1 MATALRTST
10 SRAPAHAPRVTAAP
24 AKRARAKPVADDG
37 VPLAR
42 YVAKRDFK
50 LTSEPGPVRAATGR
64 QLSFVIQKHDA
75 TRLHYDFRLELD
87 GVLLS
92 WAVPK
97 GPSFDPKQRRLAVHV
112 EDHPVAYGSFE
123 GTIPKGQYGA
133 GTVIVWDNG
142 TWEPVGDPRAGMKAG
157 KLVFRLHGK
166 KVAGLW
172 ELVRIAK
179 PGERQEPWLLFK
191 KHDEWERPHADY
203 DVVGALPDSVIAHP
217 LKPLDGGPA
226 AAIRRAGRTAAST
239 LQAGEAS
246 AVAATA
252 ATAAPAKASKAA
264 RAPARARPASASA
277 FDASSLAGARK
288 AALPKTL
295 SPQLATLAKSAP
307 THGDWLYEIKFDGYR
322 LMTRLSKG
330 KAAIITRGGH
340 DWTHKMQPLADE
352 LATLGIDSG
361 WLDGEAV
368 VLDAEGLPHFNLL
381 QNALDSKRSSE
392 AIVYYVFDAPFLDG
406 QDLRAVPLHARRALL
421 KQAIA
426 AHAGDK
432 VRFSD
437 DFPAD
442 AAQVLETACKLK
454 LEGVIAKRRDGL
466 YTSSR
471 STDWLKLKCQARQ
484 EFVIGGFSDRSDNA
498 KAVGA
503 LMLGYHDEQGVLQ
516 YAGRVG
522 TGWSATDA
530 VTLRTK
536 LAKLVSAKPPF
547 PAGTT
552 RSTRWLTK
560 PAAQDHWVKP
570 RLVAEVSFA
579 EWTPDGSVRHAS
591 YQGLRE
597 DKDAKS
603 VGRERAKAPPTSE
616 KAVTTKKK
624 TLVESLSVPAVK
636 RSAAAKAGTAEVEGV
651 RITHPERVIDP
662 STGHT
667 KLDLARYYASIAK
680 WMLPHMKSR
689 PASLVRAPEGVG
701 GELFFQKHAEER
713 TMPGVKQLPDLW
725 EDHGPLLEVSTAKAL
740 IAAAQ
745 MNVIEFH
752 TWNSVK
758 QKVDKP
764 DRMIFDLDPGEGVAF
779 DQVRE
784 GAQLMRALLDEL
796 GLKSWIKTSGGK
808 GLHVVVPLSARL
820 DYDTVKAFSQHAVQH
835 LAQTIPQRFVAKS
848 GPSNRVGKIF
858 VDYLRNGFNAT
869 TAAAFSARARPGL
882 GVSMPIDWGE
892 LPEIRGGAH
901 WTISDARDRLSF
913 QKADPWADYWKC
925 KQTLT
930 AAMKAL
936 KAVE

>member
-1 MATALRTST
+1 MLLRPMATAPRTST
-10 SRAPAHAPRVTAAP
+10 ARAPARAARVTPAAAP

-42 YVAKRDFK
+42 YNAKRNFK
-50 LTSEPGPVRAATGR
+50 TTAEPAPVRAASGR

-97 GPSFDPKQRRLAVHV
+97 GPSFDPKERRLAVHV

-166 KVAGLW
+166 KLAGLW
-172 ELVRIAK
+172 ELVKIAK
-179 PGERQEPWLLFK
+179 PDERQEPWLLFK
-191 KHDEWERPHADY
+191 KHDDWARPHADY
-203 DVVGALPDSVIAHP
+203 DVVSALPDSVIAHP
-217 LKPLDGGPA
+217 LKPLDGGP
-226 AAIRRAGRTAAST
+226 
-239 LQAGEAS
+239 
-246 AVAATA
+246 VAATA
-252 ATAAPAKASKAA
+252 AAAEPVNAAKASKASP
-264 RAPARARPASASA
+264 RAKVAAASP
-277 FDASSLAGARK
+277 FDASTLAGARK
-288 AALPKTL
+288 AALPETL

-322 LMTRLSKG
+322 LMTRIAKG
-330 KAAIITRGGH
+330 KATILTRGGH

-381 QNALDSKRSSE
+381 QKALDSRRRSE
-392 AIVYYVFDAPFLDG
+392 AILYYVFDVPFLNG
-406 QDLRAVPLHARRALL
+406 QDLRGVPLHARRALL
-421 KQAIA
+421 KQVVE

-432 VRFSD
+432 LRFSD

-442 AAQVLETACKLK
+442 AAQVLETACNLK

-466 YTSSR
+466 YTSAR

-503 LMLGYHDEQGVLQ
+503 LTLGYYDDQGVLQ

-522 TGWSATDA
+522 TGWSSADA
-530 VTLRTK
+530 VELRSK
-536 LAKLVSAKPPF
+536 LAKLVSEKSPF
-547 PAGTT
+547 PVGTT
-552 RSTRWLTK
+552 RSTRWLAK
-560 PAAQDHWVKP
+560 PDAEDHWVRPK
-570 RLVAEVSFA
+570 LVAEVGFA

-603 VGRERAKAPPTSE
+603 VGRERAKAPPESE
-616 KAVTTKKK
+616 KAVTTNKK
-624 TLVESLSVPAVK
+624 TPVDSMSAPAATSGA
-636 RSAAAKAGTAEVEGV
+636 RPRAGTAEVEGV
-651 RITHPERVIDP
+651 RITHPERVIDA

-667 KLDLARYYASIAK
+667 KLDLARYYASIAE
-680 WMLPHMKSR
+680 WILPHLKSR

-701 GELFFQKHAEER
+701 GELFFQKHADVR
-713 TMPGVKQLPDLW
+713 TMPGVEQLPDLW
-725 EDHGPLLEVSTAKAL
+725 EGHGPLLEVPTAQAL
-740 IAAAQ
+740 VAAAQ

-784 GAQLMRALLDEL
+784 GAQLTQALLTEL
-796 GLKSWIKTSGGK
+796 GLQCWLKTSGGK
-808 GLHVVVPLSARL
+808 GLHVVVPLAARL
-820 DYDTVKAFSQHAVQH
+820 DYDSVKAFSQRAVQH
-835 LAQTIPQRFVAKS
+835 LAQTIPQRFAAKS
-848 GPSNRVGKIF
+848 GPANRVGKIF

-882 GVSMPIDWGE
+882 GVSMPIAWSE
-892 LPEIRGGAH
+892 LPEIRSGAH

-925 KQTLT
+925 RQTLT

-936 KAVE
+936 QAVE

>member
-1 MATALRTST
+1 MATAPRTST
-10 SRAPAHAPRVTAAP
+10 SRAPARASRATPAP
-24 AKRARAKPVADDG
+24 AKRARTKPVVADG
-37 VPLAR
+37 APLAR
-42 YVAKRDFK
+42 YQAKRDFAI
-50 LTSEPGPVRAATGR
+50 TSEPGPVRVKPGK

-87 GVLLS
+87 GVLVS

-97 GPSFDPKQRRLAVHV
+97 GPSFDPKEKRLAMHV
-112 EDHPVAYGSFE
+112 EDHPVAYGTFE

-142 TWEPVGDPRAGMKAG
+142 TWEPVGDPRAGLKAG
-157 KLVFRLHGK
+157 KLVFRLHGHK
-166 KVAGLW
+166 LAGLW
-172 ELVRIAK
+172 ELVKIGK
-179 PGERQEPWLLFK
+179 PDERQEPWLLFK

-203 DVVGALPDSVIAHP
+203 DVVNALPDSIVTHP
-217 LKPLDGGPA
+217 LPPREDAPA
-226 AAIRRAGRTAAST
+226 TAPVAAIKRAGRTAN
-239 LQAGEAS
+239 
-246 AVAATA
+246 AVQKAT
-252 ATAAPAKASKAA
+252 
-264 RAPARARPASASA
+264 SA
-277 FDASSLAGARK
+277 FDPSTLEGARK
-288 AALPKTL
+288 ATLPDTL

-322 LMTRLSKG
+322 LMTRIAKG

-340 DWTHKMQPLADE
+340 DWTHKMQPLAEE
-352 LATLGIDSG
+352 LATLGIASG

-368 VLDAEGLPHFNLL
+368 VLDDKGLPHFNLL

-392 AIVYYVFDAPFLDG
+392 AIVYYVFDVPFLNG
-406 QDLRAVPLHARRALL
+406 HDLREVPLHARRALL
-421 KQAIA
+421 KQVIE
-426 AHAGDK
+426 AHGGDR

-437 DFPAD
+437 DFPAN
-442 AAQVLETACKLK
+442 AAQVLETACSMH

-503 LMLGYHDEQGVLQ
+503 LTLGYYDDQGVLQ

-522 TGWSATDA
+522 TGWSSADA
-530 VTLRTK
+530 VALRTR
-536 LAKLVSAKPPF
+536 LARLMCPKSPF

-552 RSTRWLTK
+552 RSTRWMTR
-560 PAAQDHWVKP
+560 PAAEDHWVKP
-570 RLVAEVSFA
+570 QLVAEISFA

-603 VGRERAKAPPTSE
+603 VGREKAKAPPETDEPAQKAAPAKARTSKE
-616 KAVTTKKK
+616 A
-624 TLVESLSVPAVK
+624 SASAAPAVK
-636 RSAAAKAGTAEVEGV
+636 ATRPASAKAGTAEVEGV
-651 RITHPERVIDP
+651 RITHPERVIDV

-667 KLDLARYYASIAK
+667 KLDLARYYASIAEF
-680 WMLPHMKSR
+680 MLPHLKSR
-689 PASLVRAPEGVG
+689 PVSLVRAPEGVA
-701 GELFFQKHAEER
+701 GELFFQKHADVR
-713 TMPGVKQLPDLW
+713 TMPGMKDLPDLW
-725 EDHGPLLEVSTAKAL
+725 EGHGPLLEVPSAQAL

-764 DRMIFDLDPGEGVAF
+764 DRMIFDLDPGEGVTFAM
-779 DQVRE
+779 VRE
-784 GAQLMRALLDEL
+784 GADLMRALLDGL
-796 GLKSWIKTSGGK
+796 GLKCWLKTSGGK
-808 GLHVVVPLSARL
+808 GLHVVVPMSARL
-820 DYDTVKAFSQHAVQH
+820 DYDTVKTFSQQIVQH
-835 LAQTIPQRFVAKS
+835 MARTIPQRFVAKS
-848 GPSNRVGKIF
+848 GPTNRVGKIF

-882 GVSMPIDWGE
+882 GVSIPIAWDE
-892 LPEIRGGAH
+892 LPEMKSGAN
-901 WTISDARDRLSF
+901 WTISDARDRMSF
-913 QKADPWADYWKC
+913 QRADPWADYWSC
-925 KQTLT
+925 KQTMT

-936 KAVE
+936 QSAG

>member
-1 MATALRTST
+1 MATAPRSST
-10 SRAPAHAPRVTAAP
+10 SRAPARATPVKRAVAP

-37 VPLAR
+37 APLAR
-42 YVAKRDFK
+42 YRAKRDFTI
-50 LTSEPGPVRAATGR
+50 TSEPAPMHAATGR

-97 GPSFDPKQRRLAVHV
+97 GPSFDPKERRLAVHV
-112 EDHPVAYGSFE
+112 EDHPVAYGTFE
-123 GTIPKGQYGA
+123 GTIPTGQYGA
-133 GTVIVWDNG
+133 GTVILWDNG

-157 KLVFRLHGK
+157 KLVFRLHGRK
-166 KVAGLW
+166 LAGLW
-172 ELVRIAK
+172 ELVKIAK

-203 DVVGALPDSVIAHP
+203 DVTNALPDSVMAHP
-217 LKPLDGGPA
+217 LPPLEAAPVPSPATPSTFA
-226 AAIRRAGRTAAST
+226 AAG
-239 LQAGEAS
+239 LE
-246 AVAATA
+246 
-252 ATAAPAKASKAA
+252 
-264 RAPARARPASASA
+264 
-277 FDASSLAGARK
+277 GARQ
-288 AALPKTL
+288 AALPQTL
-295 SPQLATLAKSAP
+295 SPQLATLARSAP
-307 THGDWLYEIKFDGYR
+307 TDGDWLYEIKFDGYR
-322 LMTRLSKG
+322 LLARVAQG
-330 KAAIITRGGH
+330 RAALFTRGGH

-368 VLDAEGLPHFNLL
+368 VLDDQGLPRFNLL
-381 QNALDSKRSSE
+381 QNALDSKKRSE

-406 QDLRAVPLHARRALL
+406 QDLRGVPLHARRALL
-421 KQAIA
+421 KQVIE
-426 AHAGDK
+426 AHEGSR
-432 VRFSD
+432 VRFSE
-437 DFPAD
+437 DFPAE
-442 AAQVLETACKLK
+442 AAKVLETACSLG
-454 LEGVIAKRRDGL
+454 LEGVLAKRRDGA
-466 YTSSR
+466 YTCAR

-503 LMLGYHDEQGVLQ
+503 LMLGYHDDQGVLQ

-522 TGWSATDA
+522 TGWSSAEA
-530 VTLRTK
+530 VELRGR
-536 LAKLVSAKPPF
+536 LAKLVSAKSPF
-547 PAGTT
+547 PAGTS
-552 RSTRWLTK
+552 RSTRWLAK

-570 RLVAEVSFA
+570 QLVAEVSFA

-597 DKDAKS
+597 DKPAKS
-603 VGRERAKAPPTSE
+603 VKRELAKAPPETE
-616 KAVTTKKK
+616 PPVTTPK
-624 TLVESLSVPAVK
+624 TLAQAMRAP
-636 RSAAAKAGTAEVEGV
+636 AAKTASPAKGGTADVEGV
-651 RITHPERVIDP
+651 RITHPERVIDA

-667 KLDLARYYASIAK
+667 KLDLARYYASIAE

-701 GELFFQKHAEER
+701 GELFFQKHADVR
-713 TMPGVKQLPDLW
+713 TMPGVKNLPGLW
-725 EDHGPLLEVSTAKAL
+725 EGHGDLLEVPTAKAL
-740 IAAAQ
+740 VAAAQ

-779 DQVRE
+779 GQVRE
-784 GAQLMRALLDEL
+784 GAQLMRALLEEL
-796 GLKSWIKTSGGK
+796 GLRCWLKTSGGK
-808 GLHVVVPLSARL
+808 GLHVVVPISARL
-820 DYDTVKAFSQHAVQH
+820 DYDTVKAFSQRVVQH
-835 LAQTIPQRFVAKS
+835 LAATIPQRFVAKS

-882 GVSMPIDWGE
+882 GVSMPIAWDE
-892 LPEIRGGAH
+892 LADVRSGAQ
-901 WTISDARDRLSF
+901 WTISDARDRMSF
-913 QKADPWADYWKC
+913 QKTDPWADYGKC
-925 KQTLT
+925 RQTLT
-930 AAMKAL
+930 AAMKRLAS
-936 KAVE
+936 ED